1 MAPSLKDVEEQ
12 ARQLKADERAKL
24 AESMLESLHTPPL
37 SDIEAAWAREIED
50 RVAAYDRGEIP
61 TYAAE
66 DVFAEARR
74 LSR

>member
-1 MAPSLKDVEEQ
+1 MAASFEEVEQQ
-12 ARQLKADERAKL
+12 AQALAADDRARL
-24 AESMLESLHTPPL
+24 AESLLESLQSPL

-50 RVAAYDRGEIP
+50 RVAAFDRGEMQA
-61 TYAAE
+61 YAAE